1 MLLQFGAKWRA
12 GGIHYGS
19 GGFGEAEELA
29 REREPRGR
37 MVMQFVSRKLS
48 RFSNRQPVNSS
59 DYVSGLGRLRKWGY
73 TRIYTGSGLR
83 RVTPYVQFTLLSF
96 ALIYSR
102 VYKWVREGA
111 RSQVSVVFES
121 HERPEVEE

>member
-1 MLLQFGAKWRA
+1 VGGARARSYRGSLPISGLSLPVLVRHDRGGAELPWGALLEWPCVGGGAGRMLLQFGAKWRA

-48 RFSNRQPVNSS
+48 RFSNRRPVNSS
-59 DYVSGLGRLRKWGY
+59 YYVSGLGRLRK
-73 TRIYTGSGLR
+73 
-83 RVTPYVQFTLLSF
+83 
-96 ALIYSR
+96 
-102 VYKWVREGA
+102 
-111 RSQVSVVFES
+111 
-121 HERPEVEE
+121 